1 MINSNSRYTSI
12 WALSGLL
19 ALVLFSSCSKDEQ
32 SDPVQRVSTY
42 NLVQKDV
49 LGVSGQVSFR
59 QNSSTLT
66 TIEIMLSGAPG
77 GIHPAELRMNSAV
90 EGGTVVLNLT
100 PVDATGNSSTEVN
113 ALTYN
118 QLIAYDGY
126 IQISNSSTQANVI
139 LAQGDIGG
147 NVITTTR
154 RSFSLD
160 TIGSFSVSGT
170 ALFEKRVNGNT
181 LLTVSLLGAITGEI
195 YPATINLSSIQTVG
209 GGPVVKELNNV
220 DGTSGESI
228 TNIRTLKSG
237 LNITYDNWMVYDGYI
252 NVYQDSV
259 SLNSI
264 ICHGNIGSN

>member
-1 MINSNSRYTSI
+1 
-12 WALSGLL
+12 
-19 ALVLFSSCSKDEQ
+19 
-32 SDPVQRVSTY
+32 
-42 NLVQKDV
+42 
-49 LGVSGQVSFR
+49 
-59 QNSSTLT
+59 
-66 TIEIMLSGAPG
+66 
-77 GIHPAELRMNSAV
+77 
-90 EGGTVVLNLT
+90 
-100 PVDATGNSSTEVN
+100 VN

-118 QLIAYDGY
+118 QLIAYNGY

-160 TIGSFSVSGT
+160 TIGSFGVSGT